1 MNNKLYFNI
10 AFLYIGLL
18 SMALLSACVGTKS
31 VKTNFLDENIAFV
44 HAQIGNEIK
53 TIEASGKILNPV
65 TIRPDSTMYYCNF
78 SDWRSGFFPGSVWY
92 LYELTGD
99 TALMPLANKY
109 TMAIE
114 GAKNLTWHHD
124 VGFIVQCSF
133 GNGLRLTGD
142 SVYKEVVIQAARSLS
157 TRFREVPGII
167 QSWNVERG
175 WQSERGWQC
184 PVIVDNLM
192 NLELL
197 FNATR
202 LTGDSTFYKIAVSHA
217 DRTMAE
223 QFRPDGSCYHVIDY
237 DMKTGAVRN
246 RHTAQG
252 YSHESAWSRG
262 QAWAIYGYTVCYR
275 ETGDR
280 KYIDQAIKTF
290 NFMKNHKR
298 MPKDLIP
305 YWDMDAPG
313 IPNEPRD
320 ASSASCIASALYE
333 ISTMDV
339 ENAASYKS
347 YADSIMTSLASPA
360 YRAVLGENKNFVLM
374 HSVGSI
380 PHNSE
385 IDVPLNYADYYFIEA
400 LKRKKDLSNQ

>member
-1 MNNKLYFNI
+1 
-10 AFLYIGLL
+10 
-18 SMALLSACVGTKS
+18 
-31 VKTNFLDENIAFV
+31 
-44 HAQIGNEIK
+44 
-53 TIEASGKILNPV
+53 
-65 TIRPDSTMYYCNF
+65 
-78 SDWRSGFFPGSVWY
+78 
-92 LYELTGD
+92 
-99 TALMPLANKY
+99 
-109 TMAIE
+109 
-114 GAKNLTWHHD
+114 
-124 VGFIVQCSF
+124 
-133 GNGLRLTGD
+133 
-142 SVYKEVVIQAARSLS
+142 
-157 TRFREVPGII
+157 
-167 QSWNVERG
+167 
-175 WQSERGWQC
+175 
-184 PVIVDNLM
+184 
-192 NLELL
+192 
-197 FNATR
+197 
-202 LTGDSTFYKIAVSHA
+202 
-217 DRTMAE
+217 MAE